1 MELIYIDS
9 WIEFLETL
17 VLEEYFQ
24 GEIWLPF

>member
-9 WIEFLETL
+9 WIEFLEAL